1 MHSKALSVSKN
12 HLYLGLCNL
21 FKCLFSQFSLAGAVS
36 ACHGGLICHLT
47 ESQFPMVS
55 KNFLD
60 IKKVFFPV
68 NYEICRWREILWKKQ
83 HW

>member
-21 FKCLFSQFSLAGAVS
+21 SKFLFSQYSLAGAVS

-60 IKKVFFPV
+60 VKKIFFPV